1 MYKEFIVSG
10 SGGQGVLVLGEAL
23 AIGYIENGGKST
35 WLPAYGA
42 TMRGGTANCS
52 VVLSDTEI
60 GSPMVEEPDVLVC
73 FNQPSMAKFAP
84 MLSAGGVIIANS
96 DAISDCSAAGS
107 GVTVYP
113 VPAQSLATEL
123 GNERCV
129 NTVMLGAVIKKC
141 PLITIEQAKTALKRI
156 WGEEKAAKL
165 MPINEKA
172 LQIGYDAL

>member
-1 MYKEFIVSG
+1 MYEEWIVSG

-23 AIGYIENGGKST
+23 AIGNILNGGKST

-52 VVLSDTEI
+52 VVTADTEI
-60 GSPMVEEPDVLVC
+60 GSPMVEEPNVLVC
-73 FNQPSMAKFAP
+73 FNQPSLAKF
-84 MLSAGGVIIANS
+84 SNQVSENGVIFANS
-96 DAISDCSAAGS
+96 DATDDYSAVRGD
-107 GVTVYP
+107 VQLIK
-113 VPAQSLATEL
+113 VPAQSIANAL

-141 PLITIEQAKTALKRI
+141 PVITIDLAKRALVEV
-156 WGEEKAAKL
+156 WGESKAAKL

-172 LQIGYDAL
+172 IQAGFDAV